1 MDWVKNATSNRA
13 RPFSTTTTITDTS
26 GTSAS
31 RNATVTRIVTSRSV
45 ALRLPSTPR
54 EIA

>member
-13 RPFSTTTTITDTS
+13 RPLTTTVITETS

-31 RNATVTRIVTSRSV
+31 RNATVTTIVTSRSV

-54 EIA
+54 ESA